1 MPIPTD
7 EQRLERRLKSQ
18 FQKAMTQYHLI
29 EDGDKILVALSGGKD
44 SLFLLEMLGK
54 RAKIQRPHF
63 EVEAIHVRMENI
75 AYESDTKYL
84 EDFAQSV
91 GVPLHGRDHII
102 RPYSQSSQTSLL
114 PVLMEQT

>member
-91 GVPLHGRDHII
+91 GVPLHGAK
-102 RPYSQSSQTSLL
+102 TSK
-114 PVLMEQT
+114 T